1 MCVATQAMYPTV
13 VILLVSAKRSVVE
26 DIVASM
32 HTSSAY
38 PITRA
43 ELSDSIERDVA
54 VSPHLSRSLDQA
66 MGPRNISL
74 PSTAP
79 TKICQRS
86 SIDYQDRA
94 THASKVQM
102 MEEDEATGA
111 EATDGLK

>member
-1 MCVATQAMYPTV
+1 MYPTV

-54 VSPHLSRSLDQA
+54 ASPHLSRSLDQA